1 MKKKYI
7 VKNSRDF
14 EKIIKEGKCKKNQS
28 FIIHSKQNEL
38 DYDKYGISVS
48 KKLGNAVFRNK
59 YKRIIRSILDNYKK
73 LYINNKD
80 YIIILRKEVLNLS
93 FIEFKE
99 QKTRVC
105 ISVSKKLGN
114 AVFRNKYKR
123 KIRAII
129 DNYKKMYINHEDYII
144 ILRRGAVD
152 KSFQDLEKDF
162 LALMKH

>member
-1 MKKKYI
+1 MVRCLECKIKLWYI
-7 VKNSRDF
+7 NR
-14 EKIIKEGKCKKNQS
+14 CKS

-38 DYDKYGISVS
+38 EYDKYGISVS

-59 YKRIIRSILDNYKK
+59 YKRKIRS
-73 LYINNKD
+73 
-80 YIIILRKEVLNLS
+80 
-93 FIEFKE
+93 
-99 QKTRVC
+99 
-105 ISVSKKLGN
+105 
-114 AVFRNKYKR
+114 
-123 KIRAII
+123 II